1 MGRSVVVLPPSVG
14 ENIEVYLNGVRQE
27 PDTDFHRERD
37 TLVFERMLR
46 KDRIAGW
53 RWFLGA
59 WGVGTYR
66 QEGVVEGDTPCA
78 RASRSPSGQRRL
90 TAPAPTTRRTTLRRF
105 SRGTASAARATQ
117 SVGVTHWLRT
127 AIALL
132 MHGNGARSL
141 QLVPQLLPRANE
153 VRSVSVDRSRPLV
166 DTDGLAADFTMDRL
180 HSDTLEPLPTPP

>member
-53 RWFLGA
+53 RWFFGA

-66 QEGVVEGDTPCA
+66 QEGVVDVRYEVDGET
-78 RASRSPSGQRRL
+78 RL
-90 TAPAPTTRRTTLRRF
+90 AHGLPVAPLDNA
-105 SRGTASAARATQ
+105 G
-117 SVGVTHWLRT
+117 
-127 AIALL
+127 
-132 MHGNGARSL
+132 
-141 QLVPQLLPRANE
+141 
-153 VRSVSVDRSRPLV
+153 
-166 DTDGLAADFTMDRL
+166 
-180 HSDTLEPLPTPP
+180 